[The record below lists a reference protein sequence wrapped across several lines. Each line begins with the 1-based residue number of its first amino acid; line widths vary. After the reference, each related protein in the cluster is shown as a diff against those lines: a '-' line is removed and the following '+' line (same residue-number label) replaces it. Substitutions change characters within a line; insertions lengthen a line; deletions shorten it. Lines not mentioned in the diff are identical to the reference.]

1 VVINLNRDSNLNNKD
16 LDFEKMNATL
26 ADPNFA
32 NWYYHQIIDN
42 ANENMEFSIEDF
54 VKTINN
60 YKLN

>member
-1 VVINLNRDSNLNNKD
+1 MVINLNRDSNLNNKD

-42 ANENMEFSIEDF
+42 ANENPKQIISA
-54 VKTINN
+54 
-60 YKLN
+60 